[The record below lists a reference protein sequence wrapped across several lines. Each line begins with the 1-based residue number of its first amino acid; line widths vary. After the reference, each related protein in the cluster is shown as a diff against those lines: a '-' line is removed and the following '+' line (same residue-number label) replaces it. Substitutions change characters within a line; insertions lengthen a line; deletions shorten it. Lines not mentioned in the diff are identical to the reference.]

1 MRVLLWDLWKRR
13 LIYEH
18 FWNYGECERLEG
30 NRVWDV
36 RAETTARQEVRLGLC
51 VMRGEMWEVRWGV
64 CERWEGKR
72 IKKEKSEK
80 LVFNISQG
88 ENTRFNRIAKMPP
101 HVFPLISIILWC
113 KCYMVL
119 GISIM
124 CLYQLM

>member
-1 MRVLLWDLWKRR
+1 
-13 LIYEH
+13 
-18 FWNYGECERLEG
+18 
-30 NRVWDV
+30 
-36 RAETTARQEVRLGLC
+36 
-51 VMRGEMWEVRWGV
+51 
-64 CERWEGKR
+64 
-72 IKKEKSEK
+72 

-88 ENTRFNRIAKMPP
+88 ENTKFNKIAKMPP